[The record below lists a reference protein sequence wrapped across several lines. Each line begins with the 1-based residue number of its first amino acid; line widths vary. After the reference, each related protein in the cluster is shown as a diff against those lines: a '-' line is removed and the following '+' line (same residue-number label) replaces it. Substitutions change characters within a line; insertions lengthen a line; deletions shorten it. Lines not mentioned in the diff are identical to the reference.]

1 MSHSYPWAHIV
12 HLFCAIIFAGGV
24 FFEMLVLSALH
35 GQAVDKAAR
44 KQAEAAVSRRARK
57 VMPWVVALL
66 FISGLLMAHRYAAL
80 LTQPLASAFGL
91 QLSLKIMLA
100 ASVLGHFVVAVT
112 KMRRGTLTAAW
123 SRYIHMA
130 VLVQII
136 LIVLLAKT
144 MFYLA

>member
-1 MSHSYPWAHIV
+1 M
-12 HLFCAIIFAGGV
+12 
-24 FFEMLVLSALH
+24 
-35 GQAVDKAAR
+35 DKAAR

-66 FISGLLMAHRYAAL
+66 FISGLLMAHRYSAL

-91 QLSLKIMLA
+91 QLSLKIVLA

-112 KMRRGTLTAAW
+112 KMRQGTLTAAW
-123 SRYIHMA
+123 SRYIHVA